1 MTAFSELV
9 AATESD
15 LATTLGGFREEGRRI
30 YATSSFQTQSV
41 PLLHL
46 LSQHAG
52 VSVVLIDTGY
62 LFPETYDFAH
72 DLQGRLGFD
81 LKQVRST
88 RTYAEQCTSS
98 GALLHTRD
106 VDACC
111 RLNKVEPMESLLG
124 PGDVWVSGIRADQTA
139 TRASKPRL
147 ETDDRCILRYHPMLK
162 WTARDIYQYLREH
175 GLPKHPL
182 ESAGYLSIG
191 CLPCTRKWDG
201 SDARSARWEG
211 SSKTEC
217 GLHLK
222 SQ

>member
-9 AATESD
+9 AATASD
-15 LATTLGGFREEGRRI
+15 LAATLDAFREEGRRI

-72 DLQGRLGFD
+72 GLRARLGFD
-81 LKQVRST
+81 LKRVRSA
-88 RTYAEQCTSS
+88 RTYAEQCTPS

-124 PGDVWVSGIRADQTA
+124 PGDVWISGIRADQTA

-147 ETDDRCILRYHPMLK
+147 ESDDRGILRYHPMLP
-162 WTARDIYQYLREH
+162 WTARDVYQYIREH
-175 GLPKHPL
+175 DLPKHPL

-217 GLHLK
+217 GLHTHT
-222 SQ
+222 S